1 MKLFTPWHY
10 VYLKSLFVI
19 LPRLRSIS
27 FWMSSKPRA
36 FSSKVV
42 YLSQTHDAPSSSPTS
57 VDSTL
62 LRKLWAGKEIIPCK
76 TYLLWRCI
84 CSDLPS
90 NQRRESISLSINPN
104 DCYMKMSKAYPLAF
118 IKFSKVCALARV
130 LCLLDQIIESWLHSE
145 WNGEFFWRAYATIG

>member
-1 MKLFTPWHY
+1 MSGLIDRRACTCDNLWLVHQLIQLWLQLELIKLSWNFLLLGVICT
-10 VYLKSLFVI
+10 LKSLFVI

-76 TYLLWRCI
+76 TYLLWRI
-84 CSDLPS
+84 GDAFAVTFHLIREE
-90 NQRRESISLSINPN
+90 NQFHFQSTQTTAI
-104 DCYMKMSKAYPLAF
+104 
-118 IKFSKVCALARV
+118 
-130 LCLLDQIIESWLHSE
+130 
-145 WNGEFFWRAYATIG
+145 WRWVKHTP